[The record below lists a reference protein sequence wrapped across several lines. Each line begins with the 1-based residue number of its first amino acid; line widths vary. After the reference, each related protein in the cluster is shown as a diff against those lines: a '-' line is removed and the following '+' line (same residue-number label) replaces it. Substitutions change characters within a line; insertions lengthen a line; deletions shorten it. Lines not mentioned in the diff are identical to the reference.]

1 MPDTRLSFSPDSV
14 TSTSSHEKRSVGAP
28 ARMMWVFEPKVGLDA
43 PFHDLISA
51 FGGELIMALDEIVL
65 DSPKQGAIRATKI
78 FQAFS
83 ARVGRQDEVRD
94 VMQHIATGIKSAPEL
109 DEQALMPEPSVFKGF
124 ARPRG

>member
-51 FGGELIMALDEIVL
+51 FGGDIIMALDDIVL
-65 DSPKQGAIRATKI
+65 DSPKQAAIRATKV
-78 FQAFS
+78 FQEFS
-83 ARVGRQDEVRD
+83 ERVGRQHEVRD
-94 VMQHIATGIKSAPEL
+94 VMKHIATGIKAAPAL
-109 DEQALMPEPSVFKGF
+109 DDDALMPETSIFKGF